1 MVGVCVMLMGSTD
14 WNTAVVDTA
23 AAHMPLP
30 LMALSQLQLGDNT
43 KFSHWRLRQA
53 GWNSGLMLQ

>member
-1 MVGVCVMLMGSTD
+1 MLVGTVVRD
-14 WNTAVVDTA
+14 TAVVDTA

-43 KFSHWRLRQA
+43 KCSHLRLRQA